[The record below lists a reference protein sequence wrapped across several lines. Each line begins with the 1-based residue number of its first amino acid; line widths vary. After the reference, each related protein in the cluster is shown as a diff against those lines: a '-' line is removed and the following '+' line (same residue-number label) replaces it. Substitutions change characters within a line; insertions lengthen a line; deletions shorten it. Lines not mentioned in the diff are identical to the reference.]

1 MVQFAA
7 IYQAPISKINMVNL
21 IPSRFFLWFA
31 GCLVFLSATVAVAEI
46 STPPPPPIEAKAYF
60 LQDFHTG
67 KVLAENNANEKLA
80 PASLTKIMTVYVV
93 FKEIKNGHLHL
104 DDVVTIS
111 QKARAAEGSRMFV
124 EVNEQVKVED
134 LLKGVI
140 IQSGNDASIALAEH
154 IAGDEAT
161 FADMMNQH
169 AARLGM
175 VGSHFMNA
183 DGLPVDGHYTTAH
196 DLAIV
201 TRALIK
207 EFPEYYAWFSQK
219 EFTYNKIKQHNRNQ
233 LLWRDDSVDGVKT
246 GHTEAAGFCLVTS
259 ALRENMRLIS
269 VVMGAKSASAR
280 ANQNQSLLN
289 YGFRFYEAHKLYQGK
304 TALTEPRIWKGQSQ
318 TVPLGLEEDFYVTI
332 PRRRYSDL
340 KAAINVNKRIIAPV
354 KAGDKLGTVQVTL
367 KDEELATRDLVA
379 LHAVE
384 QGNILSRLYD
394 SVLLMREGDEDG
406 K

>member
-1 MVQFAA
+1 MFNSKQPPLFLLFAICLIILPA
-7 IYQAPISKINMVNL
+7 IGTA
-21 IPSRFFLWFA
+21 
-31 GCLVFLSATVAVAEI
+31 AEI
-46 STPPPPPIEAKAYF
+46 AAPPPPPIEARAYF

-67 KVLAENNANEKLA
+67 KVLAENNADEKLA

-93 FKEIKNGHLHL
+93 FKEIKNGHLKL
-104 DDVVTIS
+104 DDLVTVS

-154 IAGDEAT
+154 IAGTEAT

-175 VGSHFMNA
+175 ANSHFLNA
-183 DGLPVDGHYTTAH
+183 DGLPVAGHYTTAH

-207 EFPEYYAWFSQK
+207 EFPEHYPWFSQK

-233 LLWRDDSVDGVKT
+233 LLWRDESVDGVKT
-246 GHTEAAGFCLVTS
+246 GHTEEAGYCLVTS

-289 YGFRFYEAHKLYQGK
+289 YGFRFYEAHKLYAGN
-304 TALTEPRIWKGQSQ
+304 TALAEPRVWKGQSKT
-318 TVPLGLEEDFYVTI
+318 TVLGLDEDFYVTI
-332 PRRRYSDL
+332 PRRRYHDL
-340 KAAINVNKRIIAPV
+340 KAEINVNKKIIAPV
-354 KAGDKLGTVQVTL
+354 KVGDKLGTVRVVL
-367 KDEELATRDLVA
+367 KDEEITTRDLVA
-379 LHAVE
+379 LQPVD
-384 QGNILSRLYD
+384 QGNIMRRLYD
-394 SVLLMREGDEDG
+394 SVLMMMEKDEDG